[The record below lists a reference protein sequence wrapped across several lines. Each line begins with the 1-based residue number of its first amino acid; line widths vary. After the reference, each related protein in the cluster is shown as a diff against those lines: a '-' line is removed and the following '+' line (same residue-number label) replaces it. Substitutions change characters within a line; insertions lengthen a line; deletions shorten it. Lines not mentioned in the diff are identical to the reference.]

1 VAALRH
7 INPYSVCHLSKQ
19 DTALANSEMYR
30 VLKPQGLCFLSVISK
45 DCWPKS
51 LSGQKREP
59 GEYWGEEREEE
70 PTLHSMFSDEEA
82 DELVSAWKIVSKE
95 KQVRYLREGEKRM
108 LLLVQRSY
116 KLLCLGLIAVLL
128 AGVAWG
134 LVSVPVASGDT
145 VTVCAAGCD
154 FTTIQDAIDDSGISA
169 GDVINITDAVHTE
182 SGILVN
188 KDVTIQ
194 GQGADSTVVQAH
206 ADVDEATERVFF
218 VAAGTAATIRR
229 MTIRHGNP
237 SSEPRSGG
245 GIRNEGELT
254 IEESIISHNRGSA
267 GGGIFNDG
275 RLALVNCTVSSNTAA
290 GGDSYLECST
300 GGGIK
305 NMVGVATLIN
315 STVSDNTAR
324 AKGGGLHI
332 ACQGT
337 LVLVNSTV
345 SGNNTTDDG
354 GGVYLN
360 GVGEFT
366 NSTIVNNSAH
376 NGGGVY
382 VRGTREVGLVRGLLN
397 YTNTIIADNTT
408 SFVKYGT
415 ADCFLGDYASVGTN
429 INNLVMDGS
438 CDSAHSGDPRLAPL
452 DDNGGDTQT
461 HAPSPAS
468 PVVDA
473 IPTDECIVDTDQR
486 GMSRPYGPGC
496 DIGAFELQVDE
507 SGIARYWVYGGLLV
521 LLSIGGLVMA
531 WRRRQR
537 K

>member
-1 VAALRH
+1 
-7 INPYSVCHLSKQ
+7 
-19 DTALANSEMYR
+19 
-30 VLKPQGLCFLSVISK
+30 
-45 DCWPKS
+45 
-51 LSGQKREP
+51 
-59 GEYWGEEREEE
+59 
-70 PTLHSMFSDEEA
+70 
-82 DELVSAWKIVSKE
+82 
-95 KQVRYLREGEKRM
+95 M
-108 LLLVQRSY
+108 LLLVQRSN
-116 KLLCLGLIAVLL
+116 KLPCLGLIAMLL
-128 AGVAWG
+128 AGVALG
-134 LVSVPVASGDT
+134 LSVRVADGDT

-154 FTTIQDAIDDSGISA
+154 FMTVQDAIDDSGTNA

-194 GQGADSTVVQAH
+194 GQGADSTIVQAH
-206 ADVDEATERVFF
+206 ADVDDATDRVFF
-218 VAAGTAATIRR
+218 VAAGAAATISR

-237 SSEPRSGG
+237 SSEPWSGG
-245 GIRNEGELT
+245 GIRNEGELM

-275 RLALVNCTVSSNTAA
+275 TLALINCTVSSNTAT
-290 GGDSYLECST
+290 GGDTYLECNT

-324 AKGGGLHI
+324 GKGGGLHI
-332 ACQGT
+332 SCQGT
-337 LVLVNSTV
+337 LVLINSTV
-345 SGNNTTDDG
+345 SGNNTTDNG
-354 GGVYLN
+354 GGVYIN

-382 VRGTREVGLVRGLLN
+382 VRGTGEVGLVRGLLN
-397 YTNTIIADNTT
+397 YTNTIIADNTI
-408 SFVKYGT
+408 SLVEYGI
-415 ADCFLGDYASVGTN
+415 ADCFLGDHASVGAN
-429 INNLVMDGS
+429 VNNLVEDGS

-452 DDNGGDTQT
+452 DDNGGGSQT
-461 HAPSPAS
+461 HAPSPDS

-486 GMSRPYGPGC
+486 GISRPYGAGC

-507 SGIARYWVYGGLLV
+507 SGTARYWMYGSLLV
-521 LLSIGGLVMA
+521 LLGICGLVIA
-531 WRRRQR
+531 WRRR
-537 K
+537 KGE

>member
-1 VAALRH
+1 
-7 INPYSVCHLSKQ
+7 
-19 DTALANSEMYR
+19 
-30 VLKPQGLCFLSVISK
+30 
-45 DCWPKS
+45 
-51 LSGQKREP
+51 
-59 GEYWGEEREEE
+59 
-70 PTLHSMFSDEEA
+70 
-82 DELVSAWKIVSKE
+82 
-95 KQVRYLREGEKRM
+95 M
-108 LLLVQRSY
+108 LLLVQRSN
-116 KLLCLGLIAVLL
+116 KLLCLGLIAMLL
-128 AGVAWG
+128 AGVALG
-134 LVSVPVASGDT
+134 LVSVRVASGDT

-154 FTTIQDAIDDSGISA
+154 FMTVQDAIDDSGIIA

-194 GQGADSTVVQAH
+194 GQGADSTIVQAH
-206 ADVDEATERVFF
+206 ADADEATDRVFF
-218 VAAGTAATIRR
+218 VAAGAVVTIRR

-237 SSEPRSGG
+237 SSEPQSGG
-245 GIRNEGELT
+245 GIRNEGELM

-275 RLALVNCTVSSNTAA
+275 RLALVNCTVSSNTAT
-290 GGDSYLECST
+290 GGDTYLECNT

-315 STVSDNTAR
+315 STVSDNTAQK
-324 AKGGGLHI
+324 KGGGLHI
-332 ACQGT
+332 SCQGT

-345 SGNNTTDDG
+345 SSNTTNNG

-382 VRGTREVGLVRGLLN
+382 VRGTGEVGLVRGLLN
-397 YTNTIIADNTT
+397 YTNTIIADNTI
-408 SFVKYGT
+408 SFVKYGI
-415 ADCFLGDYASVGTN
+415 ADCFLGDHASVGIN
-429 INNLVMDGS
+429 INNLVEDGS
-438 CDSAHSGDPRLAPL
+438 CDSAHFGDPRLAPL
-452 DDNGGDTQT
+452 DDNGGGTQT
-461 HAPSPAS
+461 HAPSPDS

-473 IPTDECIVDTDQR
+473 ILTDECIVDTDQR
-486 GMSRPYGPGC
+486 GVSRPYGAGC

-521 LLSIGGLVMA
+521 LLSIGGLVIA